1 MHLQDMNE
9 VANFKKGS
17 NKGCANNNLNYP
29 PYTPSKTLF
38 FKYVWSHNHEYLL
51 FLYFNIHTVCTPLET
66 WLAALLACPCLQ
78 NR

>member
-17 NKGCANNNLNYP
+17 NKGCADNNLNYP

-38 FKYVWSHNHEYLL
+38 LILYVLRHNSTMYLL
-51 FLYFNIHTVCTPLET
+51 FEHSFDIRIYVP
-66 WLAALLACPCLQ
+66 W
-78 NR
+78 